1 MRVFVTGADGFV
13 GHYLMPSLE
22 KAGHQTYGCDRD
34 TVDVRDPKA
43 LKRAVDSFKPD
54 AVIHLAAISFIPHAA
69 AEPNL
74 TEQINIGGTHN
85 LVESMLSVCPKARLI
100 LIGSSEQYSSSEI
113 TALPITEEAPLTGT
127 GAYAESKTAAEQVA
141 IKAQDR
147 GLDLV
152 RVRAFNHTGPGQA
165 PQFVAPDF
173 SRQVALIEAG
183 APAQM
188 QVGNLNSTRDFLH
201 VQDVVDAYL
210 YLLDPSV
217 PAEAY
222 NVSTGR
228 ATRIGEV
235 LEGLMA
241 MSTHTIAVEIDKQKW
256 REPDA
261 RVGDSRRL
269 RHATGWEPRYSL
281 PDILSELLGYWR
293 KQVTQSSAG
302 TIPTHSS

>member
-13 GHYLMPSLE
+13 GQYLMPSLE
-22 KAGHQTYGCDRD
+22 KAGHETYGCDRN
-34 TVDVRDPKA
+34 TVDIRDPKA
-43 LKRAVDSFKPD
+43 LRGAVDGFQPD
-54 AVIHLAAISFIPHAA
+54 AVIHLAAISFIPHAI
-69 AEPNL
+69 AEPDL

-85 LVESMLSVCPKARLI
+85 LIESMLAVCPDARLL
-100 LIGSSEQYSSSEI
+100 LIGSSEQYSSSKI
-113 TALPITEEAPLTGT
+113 TELPISEEAPLTGT
-127 GAYAESKTAAEQVA
+127 GAYAESKTAAEKIA

-147 GLDLV
+147 GLNLV

-188 QVGNLNSTRDFLH
+188 RVGNLDSTRDFLH

-210 YLLDPSV
+210 CLLDPSV
-217 PAEAY
+217 PVDAY
-222 NVSTGR
+222 NVSTGQP
-228 ATRIGEV
+228 TRIGEV
-235 LEGLMA
+235 LERLIA
-241 MSTHTIAVEIDKQKW
+241 MSTRTVAVETDPQRW

-269 RHATGWEPRYSL
+269 RHTTGWEPRYSV
-281 PDILSELLGYWR
+281 PDILSELLDYWR
-293 KQVTQSSAG
+293 SQVARSG
-302 TIPTHSS
+302 TGINHTHSS